1 LDKTSAVNVEGSLR
15 CMASGQSTLLAQEM
29 EEVDVIINYGKYHL
43 FHGWVIDQQFVAS
56 SELPSICNKS

>member
-1 LDKTSAVNVEGSLR
+1 
-15 CMASGQSTLLAQEM
+15 MASGQSTLLAQEM

-43 FHGWVIDQQFVAS
+43 LHGWLIDQQFVAS